1 MATNLQGNMKYKGRL
16 SQLPSANAPL
26 PEGANLFSDFA
37 GGRHVIKHASGNVL
51 RSTQLADILSFSRA
65 STATRVAESGLLE
78 YLQANE
84 PAIDYH
90 PLSGECLGL
99 RAERSTWNR
108 LAWSQDFTK
117 TATWA
122 ASGVVLTPGAA
133 VAPDGNLTATKMIEA
148 TDTAAAVR
156 KLAATTTAE
165 GTKSNPFAFS
175 IFAKANTANVLQLS
189 AVGAFPEPTFVNF
202 DLKNGRLGKTS
213 TGSTTRGLLQASIEP
228 FRNGWYRCSIVII
241 PYSAMN
247 PKFTL
252 ALTDSDSSADAMPSY
267 LPATPKS
274 VFIWGA
280 QAEFSDGTSSYIP
293 TSGAEVQRAS
303 DICTTPTV
311 ASFVSSGAGTVLVS
325 VVQPHSVMALTDTYG
340 SLSCAAVIDNSAIG
354 PHVRFA
360 FRNTN
365 VDGNYGAVLGVVPD
379 ETGTAQNLEI
389 PSMAPVPDS
398 EQSCIFS
405 FDATELKT
413 KLFDGYN
420 WYERSLTAA
429 PPALNRLCI
438 GRGYLDSSNYLKG
451 YIKKIVYWPTALT
464 ESEMESYLSHI

>member
-1 MATNLQGNMKYKGRL
+1 MATIVKSNMKIKGNIK
-16 SQLPSANAPL
+16 LPPVNAPL

-37 GGRHVIKHASGNVL
+37 GSRHVIKHASGNVI
-51 RSTQLADILSFSRA
+51 RSTKLTDILSFSRA

-90 PLSGECLGL
+90 PLSGKCLGL
-99 RAERSTWNR
+99 RIERGTSNR

-122 ASGVVLTPGAA
+122 ASGVSLTPSAA

-148 TDTAAAVR
+148 TDTVAAIR

-247 PKFTL
+247 PEFTL
-252 ALTDSDSSADAMPSY
+252 ALVDNDTSAGPMPSY
-267 LPATPKS
+267 LPATPK
-274 VFIWGA
+274 
-280 QAEFSDGTSSYIP
+280 
-293 TSGAEVQRAS
+293 
-303 DICTTPTV
+303 
-311 ASFVSSGAGTVLVS
+311 
-325 VVQPHSVMALTDTYG
+325 
-340 SLSCAAVIDNSAIG
+340 
-354 PHVRFA
+354 
-360 FRNTN
+360 
-365 VDGNYGAVLGVVPD
+365 
-379 ETGTAQNLEI
+379 
-389 PSMAPVPDS
+389 
-398 EQSCIFS
+398 
-405 FDATELKT
+405 
-413 KLFDGYN
+413 
-420 WYERSLTAA
+420 
-429 PPALNRLCI
+429 
-438 GRGYLDSSNYLKG
+438 
-451 YIKKIVYWPTALT
+451 
-464 ESEMESYLSHI
+464 

>member
-1 MATNLQGNMKYKGRL
+1 MSLIIRSNTKIKGNVK
-16 SQLPSANAPL
+16 LPSVNAPL

-37 GGRHVIKHASGNVL
+37 GGSHIIKHASGNVI
-51 RSTQLADILSFSRA
+51 RSSKLTDILSFSRA
-65 STATRVAESGLLE
+65 STATRVAASGLLE

-90 PLSGECLGL
+90 PLSGECVGF

-122 ASGVVLTPGAA
+122 ASGVVLTPAAA

-202 DLKNGRLGKTS
+202 DLKNGVLGKTS

-247 PKFTL
+247 PEFTL

-379 ETGTAQNLEI
+379 ATGTAQNLEI

-438 GRGYLDSSNYLKG
+438 GRGYLDSSNYLKA
-451 YIKKIVYWPTALT
+451 YIKKIIYWPSALT
-464 ESEMESYLSHI
+464 ESAMEEMLSL

>member
-1 MATNLQGNMKYKGRL
+1 MATIVKSNMKIKGNIK
-16 SQLPSANAPL
+16 LPPVNAPL

-37 GGRHVIKHASGNVL
+37 GSRHVIKHASGNVI
-51 RSTQLADILSFSRA
+51 RSTKLTDILSFSRA

-90 PLSGECLGL
+90 PMSGECLGL
-99 RAERSTWNR
+99 RIERGTSNR

-117 TATWA
+117 TATWS
-122 ASGVVLTPGAA
+122 ASGVVLTPASA
-133 VAPDGNLTATKMIEA
+133 VSPDGNLTATKMIEA
-148 TDTAAAVR
+148 TDTAASVR
-156 KLAATTTAE
+156 KLAATTTVD
-165 GTKSNPFAFS
+165 GTKGNPFAFS
-175 IFAKANTANVLQLS
+175 VFAKANTAGVLQLS
-189 AVGAFPEPTFVNF
+189 AVGAFPDPTFVNF
-202 DLKNGRLGKTS
+202 DLKNGRLGKAS

-247 PKFTL
+247 PEFTL
-252 ALTDSDSSADAMPSY
+252 ALVDNDTSAGPMPSY

-293 TSGAEVQRAS
+293 TNGAEAQRS
-303 DICTTPTV
+303 NDICTTPTV
-311 ASFVSSGAGTVLVS
+311 ASFVTAAAGTVLVS
-325 VVQPHSVMALTDTYG
+325 VAFPHSIMALTETYG
-340 SLSCAAVIDNSAIG
+340 SLSCAAVIDNSVVG

-360 FRNTN
+360 YRNAN

-379 ETGTAQNLEI
+379 ATGTAQNLEI

-405 FDATELKT
+405 FDATALT
-413 KLFDGYN
+413 SRLFDGYN
-420 WYERSLTAA
+420 WYERSFTAA

-451 YIKKIVYWPTALT
+451 YIKKIIYWPTALS
-464 ESEMESYLSHI
+464 ESEMEEILSYQ

>member
-1 MATNLQGNMKYKGRL
+1 MATIVKSNMKLKGDIK
-16 SQLPSANAPL
+16 LPSVNAPL
-26 PEGANLFSDFA
+26 PDGANLFSDFA
-37 GGRHVIKHASGNVL
+37 GARHVIKHASGNVI
-51 RSTQLADILSFSRA
+51 RSSNLVDVLSFSRA

-99 RAERSTWNR
+99 RVERSTWNR

-117 TATWA
+117 AASWA
-122 ASGVVLTPGAA
+122 ASGVVLTPAAA

-156 KLAATTTAE
+156 KLAATTTVE
-165 GTKSNPFAFS
+165 GTKSNPYAFS
-175 IFAKANTANVLQLS
+175 VFAKANTASVLQLS

-241 PYSAMN
+241 PYSALN
-247 PKFTL
+247 PEFTL
-252 ALTDSDSSADAMPSY
+252 ALTDSDSSADVMPSY

-280 QAEFSDGTSSYIP
+280 QAEFSNGTSSYIP

-311 ASFVSSGAGTVLVS
+311 ASFVTAEAGTVLVS
-325 VVQPHSVMALTDTYG
+325 VAFPHSVMALTETYG
-340 SLSCAAVIDNSAIG
+340 SLSCAAVIDNSVVG

-360 FRNTN
+360 YRNAN

-379 ETGTAQNLEI
+379 ATGTAQNLEI

-438 GRGYLDSSNYLKG
+438 GRGYLDSSNYLKA
-451 YIKKIVYWPTALT
+451 YIKKIIYWPSALT
-464 ESEMESYLSHI
+464 ESAMEEMLSL

>member
-1 MATNLQGNMKYKGRL
+1 MATIVKSNMKIKGNIK
-16 SQLPSANAPL
+16 LPPVNAPL

-37 GGRHVIKHASGNVL
+37 GSRHVIKHASGNVI
-51 RSTQLADILSFSRA
+51 RSTKLTDILSFSRA

-90 PLSGECLGL
+90 PMSGECLGL
-99 RAERSTWNR
+99 RIERGTSNR

-117 TATWA
+117 TATWS
-122 ASGVVLTPGAA
+122 ASGVVLTPASA
-133 VAPDGNLTATKMIEA
+133 VSPDGNLTATKMIEA
-148 TDTAAAVR
+148 TDTAASVR
-156 KLAATTTAE
+156 KLAATTTVD
-165 GTKSNPFAFS
+165 GTKGNPFAFS
-175 IFAKANTANVLQLS
+175 VFAKANTAEVLQLS
-189 AVGAFPEPTFVNF
+189 AVGAFPDPTFVNF

-247 PKFTL
+247 PEFTL
-252 ALTDSDSSADAMPSY
+252 ALVDNDTSAGPMPSY
-267 LPATPKS
+267 LPARPKS

-293 TSGAEVQRAS
+293 TNGAEAQRS
-303 DICTTPTV
+303 NDICTTPTV
-311 ASFVSSGAGTVLVS
+311 ASFVTAAAGTVLVS
-325 VVQPHSVMALTDTYG
+325 VAFPHSIMALTETYG
-340 SLSCAAVIDNSAIG
+340 SLSCAAVIDNSVVG

-360 FRNTN
+360 YRNAN

-379 ETGTAQNLEI
+379 ATGTAQNLEI

-405 FDATELKT
+405 FDATALT
-413 KLFDGYN
+413 SRLFDGYN
-420 WYERSLTAA
+420 WYERSFTAA

-451 YIKKIVYWPTALT
+451 YIKKIIYWPTALS
-464 ESEMESYLSHI
+464 ESEMEEILSYQ

>member
-1 MATNLQGNMKYKGRL
+1 M
-16 SQLPSANAPL
+16 
-26 PEGANLFSDFA
+26 
-37 GGRHVIKHASGNVL
+37 
-51 RSTQLADILSFSRA
+51 
-65 STATRVAESGLLE
+65 LE
-78 YLQANE
+78 YLKANE

-99 RAERSTWNR
+99 RIERGTLNR

-117 TATWA
+117 TATWS
-122 ASGVVLTPGAA
+122 ASGVVLTPASA
-133 VAPDGNLTATKMIEA
+133 VSPDGNLTATKMIEA
-148 TDTAAAVR
+148 TDTAASVR
-156 KLAATTTAE
+156 KLAATTTVD

-175 IFAKANTANVLQLS
+175 VFAKANTADVLQLS
-189 AVGAFPEPTFVNF
+189 AVGAFPDPTFVNF

-247 PKFTL
+247 PEFTL
-252 ALTDSDSSADAMPSY
+252 ALVDNDTSAGPMPSY

-293 TSGAEVQRAS
+293 TNGAEAQRS
-303 DICTTPTV
+303 NDICTTPTV
-311 ASFVSSGAGTVLVS
+311 ASFVTAAAGTVLVS
-325 VVQPHSVMALTDTYG
+325 VAFPHSIMALTETYG
-340 SLSCAAVIDNSAIG
+340 SLSCAAVIDNSVVG

-360 FRNTN
+360 YRNAN

-379 ETGTAQNLEI
+379 ATGKAQNLEI

-405 FDATELKT
+405 FDATALT
-413 KLFDGYN
+413 SRLFDGYN
-420 WYERSLTAA
+420 WYERSFTAA

-438 GRGYLDSSNYLKG
+438 GRGYLYSSNYLKG
-451 YIKKIVYWPTALT
+451 YIKKIIYWPTALS
-464 ESEMESYLSHI
+464 ESEMEEILSYQ

>member
-1 MATNLQGNMKYKGRL
+1 MATIVKSNMKIKGNIK
-16 SQLPSANAPL
+16 LPPVNAPL

-37 GGRHVIKHASGNVL
+37 GSRHVIKHASGNVI
-51 RSTQLADILSFSRA
+51 RSTKLTDILSFSRA

-99 RAERSTWNR
+99 RIERGTSNR

-122 ASGVVLTPGAA
+122 ASGVVLTPAAA

-175 IFAKANTANVLQLS
+175 VFAKANTADVLQLS
-189 AVGAFPEPTFVNF
+189 AVGAFPDPTFVNF

-247 PKFTL
+247 PEFTL
-252 ALTDSDSSADAMPSY
+252 ALVDNDTSAGPMPSY

-293 TSGAEVQRAS
+293 TNGAEAQRS
-303 DICTTPTV
+303 NDICTTPTV
-311 ASFVSSGAGTVLVS
+311 ASFVTAAAGTVLVS
-325 VVQPHSVMALTDTYG
+325 VAFPHSIMALTETYG
-340 SLSCAAVIDNSAIG
+340 SLSCAAVIDNSVVG

-360 FRNTN
+360 YRNAN

-379 ETGTAQNLEI
+379 ATGTAQNLEI

-429 PPALNRLCI
+429 PPTLSRLCI
-438 GRGYLDSSNYLKG
+438 GRAYLDSSNYLKG
-451 YIKKIVYWPTALT
+451 YIKKIIYWPTALSK
-464 ESEMESYLSHI
+464 EEMEEFLSYQ

>member
-1 MATNLQGNMKYKGRL
+1 MATIVKSNMKIKGNIK
-16 SQLPSANAPL
+16 LPPVNAPL

-37 GGRHVIKHASGNVL
+37 GSRHVIKHASGNVI
-51 RSTQLADILSFSRA
+51 RSTKLTDILSFSRA

-90 PLSGECLGL
+90 PLSGKCLGL
-99 RAERSTWNR
+99 RIERGTSNR

-122 ASGVVLTPGAA
+122 ASGVVLTPASA
-133 VAPDGNLTATKMIEA
+133 VSPDGNLTATKMIEA
-148 TDTAAAVR
+148 TDTAASVR
-156 KLAATTTAE
+156 KLAATTTVD

-175 IFAKANTANVLQLS
+175 VFAKANTADVLQLS
-189 AVGAFPEPTFVNF
+189 AVGAFPDPTFVNF

-241 PYSAMN
+241 PYRAMN
-247 PKFTL
+247 PEFTL
-252 ALTDSDSSADAMPSY
+252 ALVDNDTSAGPMPSY

-293 TSGAEVQRAS
+293 TNGAEAQRS
-303 DICTTPTV
+303 NDICTTPTV
-311 ASFVSSGAGTVLVS
+311 ASFVTAAAGTVLVS
-325 VVQPHSVMALTDTYG
+325 VAFPHSIMALTETYG
-340 SLSCAAVIDNSAIG
+340 SLSCAAVIDNSVVG

-360 FRNTN
+360 YRNAN

-379 ETGTAQNLEI
+379 ATGTAQNLEI

-405 FDATELKT
+405 FDATALNSR
-413 KLFDGYN
+413 LFDGYN
-420 WYERSLTAA
+420 WYERSLTGA

-451 YIKKIVYWPTALT
+451 YIKKIIYWPTALS
-464 ESEMESYLSHI
+464 ESEMEEILSYQ

>member
-1 MATNLQGNMKYKGRL
+1 MATIVKSNMKIKGNIK
-16 SQLPSANAPL
+16 LPPVNAPL

-37 GGRHVIKHASGNVL
+37 GSRHVIKHASGNVI
-51 RSTQLADILSFSRA
+51 RSTKLTDILSFSRA

-90 PLSGECLGL
+90 PMSGECLGL
-99 RAERSTWNR
+99 RIERGTSNR

-117 TATWA
+117 TATWS
-122 ASGVVLTPGAA
+122 ASGVVLTPASA
-133 VAPDGNLTATKMIEA
+133 VSPDGNLTATKMIEA
-148 TDTAAAVR
+148 TDTAASVR
-156 KLAATTTAE
+156 KLAATTTVD

-175 IFAKANTANVLQLS
+175 VFAKANTADVLQLS
-189 AVGAFPEPTFVNF
+189 AVGAFPDPTFVNF
-202 DLKNGRLGKTS
+202 DLKNGRLGKAS

-247 PKFTL
+247 PEFTL
-252 ALTDSDSSADAMPSY
+252 ALVDNDTSAGPMPSY

-293 TSGAEVQRAS
+293 TNGAEAQRS
-303 DICTTPTV
+303 NDICTTPTV
-311 ASFVSSGAGTVLVS
+311 ASFVTAAAGTVLVS
-325 VVQPHSVMALTDTYG
+325 VAFPHSIMALTETYG
-340 SLSCAAVIDNSAIG
+340 SLSCAAVIDNSVVG

-360 FRNTN
+360 YRNAN

-379 ETGTAQNLEI
+379 ATGKAQNLEI

-405 FDATELKT
+405 FDATALT
-413 KLFDGYN
+413 SRLFDGYN
-420 WYERSLTAA
+420 WYERSFTAA

-451 YIKKIVYWPTALT
+451 YIKKIIYWPTALS
-464 ESEMESYLSHI
+464 ESEMEEILSYQ

>member
-1 MATNLQGNMKYKGRL
+1 MATIVKSNMKIKGNIK
-16 SQLPSANAPL
+16 LPSVNAPL

-37 GGRHVIKHASGNVL
+37 GSRHVIKHASGNVI
-51 RSTQLADILSFSRA
+51 RSTKLTDILSFSRA

-90 PLSGECLGL
+90 PMSGECMGL
-99 RAERSTWNR
+99 RIERGTSNR

-117 TATWA
+117 TATWS
-122 ASGVVLTPGAA
+122 ASGVVLTPASA
-133 VAPDGNLTATKMIEA
+133 VSPDGNLTATKMIEA
-148 TDTAAAVR
+148 TDTAASVR
-156 KLAATTTAE
+156 KLAATTTVD
-165 GTKSNPFAFS
+165 GTKGNPFAFS
-175 IFAKANTANVLQLS
+175 VFAKANTADVLQIS

-247 PKFTL
+247 PEFTL
-252 ALTDSDSSADAMPSY
+252 ALVDNDTSAGPMPSY

-280 QAEFSDGTSSYIP
+280 QAEFSDGASSYIP
-293 TSGAEVQRAS
+293 TNGAEAQRS
-303 DICTTPTV
+303 NDICTTPTV
-311 ASFVSSGAGTVLVS
+311 ASFVTAAAGTVLVS
-325 VVQPHSVMALTDTYG
+325 VAFPHSIMALTETYG
-340 SLSCAAVIDNSAIG
+340 SLSCAAVIDNSVVG

-360 FRNTN
+360 YRNAN

-379 ETGTAQNLEI
+379 ATGTAQNLEI

-405 FDATELKT
+405 FDATALT
-413 KLFDGYN
+413 SRLFDGYN
-420 WYERSLTAA
+420 WYERSFTAA

-451 YIKKIVYWPTALT
+451 YIKKIIYWPTALS
-464 ESEMESYLSHI
+464 ESEMEEILSYQ

>member
-1 MATNLQGNMKYKGRL
+1 MATIVKSNMKIKGNIK
-16 SQLPSANAPL
+16 LPPVNAPL

-37 GGRHVIKHASGNVL
+37 GSRHVIKHASGNVI
-51 RSTQLADILSFSRA
+51 RSTKLTDILSFSRA

-90 PLSGECLGL
+90 PMSGECLGL
-99 RAERSTWNR
+99 RIERGTSNR

-117 TATWA
+117 TATWS
-122 ASGVVLTPGAA
+122 ASGVVLTPASA
-133 VAPDGNLTATKMIEA
+133 VSPDGNLTATKMIEA
-148 TDTAAAVR
+148 TDTAASVR
-156 KLAATTTAE
+156 KLAATTTVD

-175 IFAKANTANVLQLS
+175 VFAKANTADVLQLS
-189 AVGAFPEPTFVNF
+189 AVGAFPDPTFVNF
-202 DLKNGRLGKTS
+202 DLKNGRLGKAS

-247 PKFTL
+247 PEFTL
-252 ALTDSDSSADAMPSY
+252 ALVDNDTSAGPMPSY

-293 TSGAEVQRAS
+293 TNGAEAQRS
-303 DICTTPTV
+303 NDICTTPTV
-311 ASFVSSGAGTVLVS
+311 ASFVTAAAGTVLVS
-325 VVQPHSVMALTDTYG
+325 VAFPHSIMALTETYG
-340 SLSCAAVIDNSAIG
+340 SLSCAAVIDNSVVG

-360 FRNTN
+360 YRNAN
-365 VDGNYGAVLGVVPD
+365 VDGNYGAVLGVVPGA
-379 ETGTAQNLEI
+379 TGTAQNLEI

-405 FDATELKT
+405 FDATALT
-413 KLFDGYN
+413 SRLFDGYN
-420 WYERSLTAA
+420 WYERSFTAA

-438 GRGYLDSSNYLKG
+438 GRGYLNSSNYLKG
-451 YIKKIVYWPTALT
+451 YIKKIIYWPTALS
-464 ESEMESYLSHI
+464 ESEMEEILSYQ

>member
-1 MATNLQGNMKYKGRL
+1 KGNIK
-16 SQLPSANAPL
+16 LPPVNAPL

-37 GGRHVIKHASGNVL
+37 GSRHVIKHASGNVI
-51 RSTQLADILSFSRA
+51 RSTKLTDILSFSRA

-90 PLSGECLGL
+90 PLSGKCLGL
-99 RAERSTWNR
+99 RIERGTSNR

-122 ASGVVLTPGAA
+122 ASGVVLTPASA
-133 VAPDGNLTATKMIEA
+133 VSPDGNLTATKMIEA
-148 TDTAAAVR
+148 TDTAASVR
-156 KLAATTTAE
+156 KLAATTTVD

-175 IFAKANTANVLQLS
+175 VFAKANTADVLQLS
-189 AVGAFPEPTFVNF
+189 AVGAFPDPTFVNF

-241 PYSAMN
+241 PYRAMN
-247 PKFTL
+247 PEFTL
-252 ALTDSDSSADAMPSY
+252 ALVDNDTSAGPMPSY

-293 TSGAEVQRAS
+293 TNGAEAQRS
-303 DICTTPTV
+303 NDICTTPTV
-311 ASFVSSGAGTVLVS
+311 ASFVTAAAGTVLVS
-325 VVQPHSVMALTDTYG
+325 VAFPHSIMALTETYG
-340 SLSCAAVIDNSAIG
+340 SLSCAAVIDNSVVG

-360 FRNTN
+360 YRNAN

-379 ETGTAQNLEI
+379 ATGTAQNLEI

-405 FDATELKT
+405 FDATALNSR
-413 KLFDGYN
+413 LFDGYN
-420 WYERSLTAA
+420 WYERSLTGA

-451 YIKKIVYWPTALT
+451 YIKKIIYWPTALS
-464 ESEMESYLSHI
+464 ESEMEEILSYQ

>member
-1 MATNLQGNMKYKGRL
+1 MSLIIRSNTKIKGNVK
-16 SQLPSANAPL
+16 LPSVNAPL

-37 GGRHVIKHASGNVL
+37 GSRHIIKHASGNVI
-51 RSTQLADILSFSRA
+51 RSSKLTDILSFSRV

-99 RAERSTWNR
+99 RIERSTWNR

-122 ASGVVLTPGAA
+122 AAGVELTPGAA
-133 VAPDGNLTATKMIEA
+133 QAPDGNMTATKLIEA
-148 TDTAAAVR
+148 TDSQAIAR
-156 KLAATTTAE
+156 KLVATTTTEA
-165 GTKSNPFAFS
+165 TKDNPFAFS
-175 IFAKANTANVLQLS
+175 IFAKAYTASVLQLS

-241 PYSAMN
+241 PHTATN
-247 PKFTL
+247 PEFTL
-252 ALTDSDSSADAMPSY
+252 ALTESDSSAEAMPQY

-311 ASFVSSGAGTVLVS
+311 ASFVTAEAGTVLVS
-325 VVQPHSVMALTDTYG
+325 VAFPHSIMSLTETYG
-340 SLSCAAVIDNSAIG
+340 SLSCATVIDNAAVG

-360 FRNTN
+360 YRNAN

-379 ETGTAQNLEI
+379 ATGTAQNLEI

-405 FDATELKT
+405 FDSTALTSR
-413 KLFDGYN
+413 LFDGYN
-420 WYERSLTAA
+420 WYERSLTGV

-451 YIKKIVYWPTALT
+451 YIKKIIYWPTALSD
-464 ESEMESYLSHI
+464 EEMEEALSWL